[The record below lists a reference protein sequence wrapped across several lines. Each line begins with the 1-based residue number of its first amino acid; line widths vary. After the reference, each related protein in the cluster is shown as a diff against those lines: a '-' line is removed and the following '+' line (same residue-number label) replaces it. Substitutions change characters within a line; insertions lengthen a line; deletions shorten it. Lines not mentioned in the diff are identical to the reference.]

1 MLMRPSYIL
10 SIWKHKLLKR
20 GVYIP
25 YHCFISSHSL
35 LNLFLSLFCFQDS
48 AKTIPVTVTGDIT
61 SPKSSSQLSPLILL
75 HLLVALSQLSL
86 SAPCNISL
94 LTSRTSCTLFDF
106 SSFFTSHC
114 FLSPLLISLL
124 LSEVLTL
131 EYLKLWSLGAHS
143 FLRSLMISCNL
154 YICTLMPPKW

>member
-1 MLMRPSYIL
+1 MLMRLSHIL

-20 GVYIP
+20 DVCIP
-25 YHCFISSHSL
+25 YHWFISSHSL
-35 LNLFLSLFCFQDS
+35 LNLLLSLFCFQYS

-94 LTSRTSCTLFDF
+94 LTSRTPCTLDF

-114 FLSPLLISLL
+114 FLSPLLICLL

-131 EYLKLWSLGAHS
+131 EYLKLQSLGAHF
-143 FLRSLMISCNL
+143 FLHSLMISCNL